1 MEPMLS
7 NNFLLFKST
16 YDNNTYECKT
26 QDKQYSKQVTE
37 LITLVEKAEKLS
49 RAHHCKHCITCL
61 CKIGCFSIQNV
72 ITGQSDSLWHAVQK
86 HGEKPLYWP
95 LFQVR
100 FLHTPLNFDEQKCQ
114 KSQQFQLDDVWNLTD
129 FNNKRTLSRKY
140 EMLKALTKT
149 WKYNFHNPHHVVVWQ
164 ERKKEYRLVSRIEFN

>member
-16 YDNNTYECKT
+16 YDNNICERKT

-49 RAHHCKHCITCL
+49 RAQHCKHS
-61 CKIGCFSIQNV
+61 KRYQS
-72 ITGQSDSLWHAVQK
+72 GQSDSLWHAVQK

-114 KSQQFQLDDVWNLTD
+114 KSQQFQLDDV
-129 FNNKRTLSRKY
+129 
-140 EMLKALTKT
+140 
-149 WKYNFHNPHHVVVWQ
+149 
-164 ERKKEYRLVSRIEFN
+164 